1 MKTLL
6 VIEDG
11 NEYEE
16 FVRLF
21 LSDAWHLRAAHSL
34 AEARTV
40 LEKEKVDALLVDLR
54 FTRSDEDELVGDV
67 AALASSLFAGDQE
80 KAARY
85 VREQQGVLVLA
96 ALREAGHAQRAVF
109 VTDFAKR
116 RLANLKALYGD
127 VEAVPSFDAAAV
139 RAALAGGT

>member
-1 MKTLL
+1 MKVLL

-21 LSDAWHLRAAHSL
+21 LSDTWSVRASHSL
-34 AEARTV
+34 AEARAV
-40 LEKEKVDALLVDLR
+40 LAKESVDAMLVDLR
-54 FTRSDEDELVGDV
+54 FTRSEESDLTGDV
-67 AALASSLFAGDQE
+67 ASLAASLFAGDRE
-80 KAARY
+80 KAAKY

-96 ALREAGHAQRAVF
+96 ALREGGHAQRAVF

-116 RLANLKALYGD
+116 RLANLRSLYGD
-127 VEAVPSFDAAAV
+127 VAAVPSFDAAAV
-139 RAALAGGT
+139 RAALSGGA

>member
-21 LSDAWHLRAAHSL
+21 LSDAWSVRASHSL
-34 AEARTV
+34 AEARAV
-40 LEKEKVDALLVDLR
+40 LAAEKVDAMLVDLR
-54 FTRSDEDELVGDV
+54 FTRSDEDELTGD
-67 AALASSLFAGDQE
+67 AKALAASLFAGDVE
-80 KAARY
+80 KAAKY

-96 ALREAGHAQRAVF
+96 ALREDGHVQRAVF
-109 VTDFAKR
+109 VTDFAPR
-116 RLANLKALYGD
+116 RLANLRALYGD
-127 VEAVPSFDAAAV
+127 VAAVPSFDAAAV
-139 RAALAGGT
+139 RAALAGGA